1 MHVVQALVALNLGGS
16 ELVATE
22 LTQHLTQHGHRVTV
36 VAADG
41 PLKPRIVAT
50 GAEHLDWSIGKKRLG
65 TLGYIGQLAEW
76 LLEQQPDILHVHSR
90 LPAWICYLAIR
101 RLKPHQRPIF
111 ITTMHGHYSVSR
123 YSAIMAKGD
132 SVIAVSNHI
141 REYTLRNYS
150 MADPGRIVTIH
161 GGTSPE
167 AFPFGHQPDPTW
179 FEQTFSEFPQLRG
192 KRLLC
197 LPGRLSRW
205 KGHSAFIE
213 LCAALINEFPD
224 IHGVIVGKAKPGSRF
239 RSELEGLAMRSGLAD
254 RLTFVG
260 ARMDIRDWMTASEI
274 VFNLS
279 GDPPEA
285 FGRTLPEALHLGVP
299 GIGWNHGGV
308 REVLAEMFPQ
318 GAVEPDNAIALLEK
332 ARMFLQHRPEVL
344 PSSAFS
350 LSESMDRSLNLYQSL
365 HRNSGDEV
373 KT

>member
-36 VAADG
+36 IAADG
-41 PLKPRIVAT
+41 PLKPRIIDA
-50 GAEHLDWSIGKKRLG
+50 GADHLDWSIGKKRLG
-65 TLGYIGQLAEW
+65 TLGYIRQLADW
-76 LLEQQPDILHVHSR
+76 LFEQQPDVLHVHSR
-90 LPAWICYLAIR
+90 LPAWICFLAIR
-101 RLKPHQRPIF
+101 RLKPHQRPVF

-123 YSAIMAKGD
+123 YSAIMARGD

-141 REYTLRNYS
+141 RDYTLRNYP
-150 MADPGRIVTIH
+150 MADPDSIVTIH
-161 GGTSPE
+161 GGTSSD
-167 AFPFGHQPDPTW
+167 AFPFGYQPDKSW
-179 FEQTFSEFPQLRG
+179 FEQTFKEFPQLRG

-213 LCAALINEFPD
+213 LCAAVINEFPD
-224 IHGVIVGKAKPGSRF
+224 IHGIIVGKAKPGSRF

-260 ARMDIRDWMTASEI
+260 ARMDIREWMAASEI

-318 GAVEPDNAIALLEK
+318 GAVEADNPAALLEK
-332 ARMFLQHRPEVL
+332 TREFLNKRPEVL
-344 PSSAFS
+344 PSNAFS
-350 LSESMDRSLNLYQSL
+350 LAESMKSSLNLYQSL
-365 HRNSGDEV
+365 LSNRATEV
-373 KT
+373 KS